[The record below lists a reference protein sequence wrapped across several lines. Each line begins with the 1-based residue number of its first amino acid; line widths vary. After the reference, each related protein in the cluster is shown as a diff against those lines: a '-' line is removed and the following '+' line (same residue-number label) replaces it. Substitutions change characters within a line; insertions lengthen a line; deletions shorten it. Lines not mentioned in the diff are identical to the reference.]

1 MELGT
6 FGSWVWSICR
16 LTNSLYLC
24 YSMWDFL
31 YGLFCKLTSLIIRS
45 FTPIHN
51 RSHTILRVMSY
62 NIQALFP
69 FYNKP
74 RIDNVIR
81 FIETMF
87 TQNRV
92 DIVCLQEAFELDV
105 YDKIYD
111 LANANHLNV
120 VHPPLNRRYFVGE
133 NTGLVSISR
142 YPIRHSDHIYYDIS
156 TGLCGLANKG
166 AHYIEF
172 AIGDGT
178 IHIINTHLQSD
189 NEPIAKLQFAHLLD
203 TISSDNAIIVG
214 DLNMSFPI
222 VCNELYPYVKCANG
236 SEIITFPEHAVQYDY
251 CLFYNC
257 LYDSS
262 FCVMDDILYSDH
274 SPIITTISIKQ

>member
-1 MELGT
+1 
-6 FGSWVWSICR
+6 
-16 LTNSLYLC
+16 
-24 YSMWDFL
+24 MWDFL

-51 RSHTILRVMSY
+51 RSNTVLRIMSY

-69 FYNKP
+69 FYNTT

-87 TQNRV
+87 AQNRV

-105 YDKIYD
+105 YDKIYEM
-111 LANANHLNV
+111 ANANHLNV
-120 VHPPLNRRYFVGE
+120 VHPPLKRRYFVGE

-172 AIGDGT
+172 AIGDGIT
-178 IHIINTHLQSD
+178 HIVNTHLQSD
-189 NEPIAKLQFAHLLD
+189 NDPIAKLQFTHLLD
-203 TISSDNAIIVG
+203 AITSDNAIIVG
-214 DLNMSFPI
+214 DLNMSFP
-222 VCNELYPYVKCANG
+222 VVYPRVQCANTK
-236 SEIITFPEHAVQYDY
+236 EIITFPEKTVQYDY

-257 LYDSS
+257 EHTSS
-262 FCVMDDILYSDH
+262 FCVMDDIPYSDH
-274 SPIITTISIKQ
+274 FPIIATISIKQ